1 MATGLGFNGG
11 LLAFGKESTYGTAV
25 ARTNLICINSD
36 GLAVEEESI
45 VSECLHAD
53 FNDID
58 DMYRGNVNASG
69 DIEYEMRY
77 EGSELLIENLLG
89 TKTTTEQAAIVIDAT
104 NNKIDFTED
113 GGAELT
119 ATLSSSTYIL
129 GASSATSGTLCAEIK
144 TALEA
149 AGAGTYTV
157 SYSRTTKK
165 MTIEVSTGA
174 SAFVLKWNT
183 GTNTLVNAAITLG
196 WVRTADTVSGASAV
210 APNTIES
217 VFKHSFKRSADTDN
231 LQVGLTMELLMDSN
245 LATAKSRLYEG
256 CLINSMDF
264 SIEAGGKLMASM
276 AILAE
281 DESLLDTE
289 TVSALTYTKKSIALA
304 KQGALSYGGSG
315 ETAVVSAF
323 ACTIGA
329 NLKDDRYGIGSD
341 LRKKPL
347 PNGKMEI
354 TGTMTIE
361 FEGKTKYDDFRNN
374 TTKAVAITFT
384 SVDYI
389 TGTTPYAITF
399 SFPTT
404 KIMGATPQI
413 ADSGL
418 VSVEI
423 PFTAGGVDVD
433 NKGVVIELT
442 NSLYIA

>member
-11 LLAFGKESTYGTAV
+11 LLAFGKEGTYGTAA

-45 VSECLHAD
+45 ISECLHAD
-53 FNDID
+53 FTDID
-58 DMYRGNVNASG
+58 DMYRGNVSAGG

-89 TKTTTEQAAIVIDAT
+89 SKVTTEQAAYVIDAT

-113 GGAELT
+113 GGSELT

-129 GASSATSGTLCAEIK
+129 GASSATAGTLCAEIK

-157 SYSRTTKK
+157 TYSRTTKK
-165 MTIEVSTGA
+165 ITIAVATGA
-174 SAFVLKWNT
+174 SAVVFLFGT
-183 GTNTLVNAAITLG
+183 GTNKLVSPCLDLGFAAT
-196 WVRTADTVSGASAV
+196 DTVSGASAV
-210 APNTIES
+210 AANTIES
-217 VFKHSFKRSADTDN
+217 VYKHSFTRSSDTDN
-231 LQVGLTMELLMDSN
+231 LQTGLTMELLMDNN

-256 CLINSMDF
+256 CMLNSMDF
-264 SIEAGGKLMASM
+264 SIEAGGKLMTSM
-276 AILAE
+276 NILAE

-289 TVSALTYTKKSIALA
+289 TVSALTYDKKPIALA
-304 KQGALSYGGSG
+304 KQGVLSYGGSS

-323 ACTIGA
+323 SCTLGM
-329 NLKDDRYGIGSD
+329 NLKDDRYGIGSN

-354 TGTMTIE
+354 TGTMSIE

-374 TTKAVAITFT
+374 TSKAVAITFT
-384 SVDYI
+384 SIEKIIGLV
-389 TGTTPYAITF
+389 PYSITF
-399 SFPTT
+399 LFPTT

-413 ADSGL
+413 SDSGL
-418 VSVEI
+418 INVEI
-423 PFTAGGVDVD
+423 PFTAGGVDVN
-433 NKGVVIELT
+433 NKGVVVELI
-442 NSLYIA
+442 NSVYLA

>member
-1 MATGLGFNGG
+1 MTTGLGFNGG
-11 LLAFGKESTYGTAV
+11 LLAFGKETAYGTAV

-45 VSECLHAD
+45 ISECLNAD
-53 FNDID
+53 FTDIE
-58 DMYRGNVNASG
+58 DMYRGNVNAGG

-89 TKTTTEQAAIVIDAT
+89 TKTTAEQAAYVIDAT

-129 GASSATSGTLCAEIK
+129 GASSATAGTLCAEIK

-157 SYSRTTKK
+157 AYSRTTKK
-165 MTIEVSTGA
+165 ITISVATGA
-174 SAFVLKWNT
+174 SAVVFLFGS
-183 GTNTLVNAAITLG
+183 GTNKLVSPCLDLGYAAS
-196 WVRTADTVSGASAV
+196 DTVSGASAV
-210 APNTIES
+210 AANTIES
-217 VFKHSFKRSADTDN
+217 VFKHSFKRSADTDD
-231 LQVGLTMELLMDSN
+231 LQAGLTMELLMDGN

-256 CLINSMDF
+256 CMLNSMDF

-276 AILAE
+276 NVLAE

-289 TVSALTYTKKSIALA
+289 TVSALTYDKKPIALA
-304 KQGALSYGGSG
+304 KQGVLSYGGST

-323 ACTIGA
+323 SCTLGM
-329 NLKDDRYGIGSD
+329 NLKDDRYGIGSN

-354 TGTMTIE
+354 TGTMSVE

-374 TTKAVAITFT
+374 TSKAIAITFT
-384 SVDYI
+384 SVDMI
-389 TGTTPYAITF
+389 VGAVPYAITF

-404 KIMGATPQI
+404 KLQGATPQVS
-413 ADSGL
+413 DSGL

-423 PFTAGGVDVD
+423 PFTAGGVDVN
-433 NKGVVIELT
+433 NKGVVVELT
-442 NSLYIA
+442 NSIYLA